1 MLLSNLKKDMGGVM
15 HWKHFLVKR
24 FHDIKI
30 DVSKKR
36 VKGCYM
42 TVKMAWSQFFILSPS
57 G

>member
-30 DVSKKR
+30 DVSKKMI
-36 VKGCYM
+36 KGCYM